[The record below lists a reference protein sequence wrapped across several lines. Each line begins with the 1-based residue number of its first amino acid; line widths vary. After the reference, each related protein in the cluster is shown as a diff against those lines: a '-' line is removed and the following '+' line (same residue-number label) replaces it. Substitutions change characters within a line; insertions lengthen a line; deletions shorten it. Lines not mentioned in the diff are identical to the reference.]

1 MPARQT
7 TSNRCSSSSS
17 SESIPDSNSGAE
29 SNQDTVYITRT
40 RTRTM
45 TANPTSTSDSTISVP
60 TEGYLTLDCPSLDKT
75 NIQAF
80 GETFRVVCGQDSA
93 GPDIIAVVSYSLLDC
108 ARACVAYNTNLQA
121 KACIGATFNSYLAY
135 VDAHKGTCWLK
146 NQTGSPVVNG
156 LTGVDPNTYAQVI
169 LQ

>member
-1 MPARQT
+1 MPVRPIANNQR
-7 TSNRCSSSSS
+7 SSSSS
-17 SESIPDSNSGAE
+17 SESNFDSNSD
-29 SNQDTVYITRT
+29 SNQETIYITST

-45 TANPTSTSDSTISVP
+45 TAGPTSTSDSTISVP
-60 TEGYLTLDCPSLDKT
+60 TDGYLYLNCPSINKT

-80 GETFRVVCGQDSA
+80 GQTFRVICGQDSA
-93 GPDIIAVVSYSLLDC
+93 GPDIIAVVAYSILDC
-108 ARACVAYNTNLQA
+108 ARACAAYNTNLQA
-121 KACIGATFNSYLAY
+121 NGCIGATFNSYLRY

-156 LTGVDPNTYAQVI
+156 LPGVDPNTYAQMI